1 MVRQT
6 PGDILAPGSSV
17 GAKGVALR
25 ARDVIYTV
33 FQFAPGKQLQKIRLL
48 PAHMLFRVDKELS
61 DLLMCSHKSVTVS
74 F

>member
-1 MVRQT
+1 MGVGLPDGMSGARRH
-6 PGDILAPGSSV
+6 PRPRSSV
-17 GAKGVALR
+17 CAKGVALR
-25 ARDVIYTV
+25 AQDVIYTV

-48 PAHMLFRVDKELS
+48 PAHMLS